1 MADTDMKS
9 VNTALARLQSLDG
22 RLMELD
28 RQIGGIPGRR
38 AAIEARLSEASGALE
53 AAKGG
58 AEADAATRRKLERE
72 IEQIESE
79 RAKYLTQRASVK
91 SNREF
96 DALNAEI
103 EQATERISAA
113 EDRVLDLLERETE
126 NEGAIEHAG
135 RALQAEES
143 RSREDLGKLD
153 AEQAAAEAERTETTG
168 ARNEA
173 AAELGGKPLALYE
186 RIRRTRDGVAV
197 VQLVNASCGGCYQAV
212 PPQKVA
218 ETRSASKIVH
228 CEYCGR
234 ILVKHEAAAS

>member
-1 MADTDMKS
+1 MK
-9 VNTALARLQSLDG
+9 NANAALARLQSLDG

-28 RQIGGIPGRR
+28 RLIGGIPGRR
-38 AAIEARLSEASGALE
+38 AAVEARLGEARGVVE

-58 AEADAATRRKLERE
+58 AETDAATRRKLERE
-72 IEQIESE
+72 IEQIESA
-79 RAKYLTQRASVK
+79 RAKYLTQRAIVK

-103 EQATERISAA
+103 EQAAARISEA
-113 EDRVLDLLERETE
+113 EDQVLELLEREGE

-135 RALQAEES
+135 RALEAEQS
-143 RSREDLGKLD
+143 RSREEFGKLD
-153 AEQAAAEAERTETTG
+153 AELAAAEAERAETTG
-168 ARNEA
+168 SRDEA
-173 AAELGGKPLALYE
+173 ATELGAKPLALYE
-186 RIRRTRDGVAV
+186 RIRRTREGVAV

-234 ILVKHEAAAS
+234 ILVKHETAAP